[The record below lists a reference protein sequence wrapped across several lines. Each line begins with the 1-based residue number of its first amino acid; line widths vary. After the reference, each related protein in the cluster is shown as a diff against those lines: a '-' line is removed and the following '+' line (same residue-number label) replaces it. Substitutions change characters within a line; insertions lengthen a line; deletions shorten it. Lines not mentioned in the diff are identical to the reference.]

1 MEECVTRTIRV
12 TFEKEVR
19 KDNFTEKMVLTA
31 PWGVQRRKKQ
41 PKRRPTQHKT
51 KQNHESPRVD
61 RKQFSGGAR
70 MELSTKWG

>member
-31 PWGVQRRKKQ
+31 PWGVQRRKK
-41 PKRRPTQHKT
+41 
-51 KQNHESPRVD
+51 
-61 RKQFSGGAR
+61 
-70 MELSTKWG
+70 